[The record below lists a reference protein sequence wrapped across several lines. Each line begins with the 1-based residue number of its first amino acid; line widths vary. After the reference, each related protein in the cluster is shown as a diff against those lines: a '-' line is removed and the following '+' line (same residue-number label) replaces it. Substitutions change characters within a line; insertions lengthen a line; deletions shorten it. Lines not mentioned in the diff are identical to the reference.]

1 MATATATQTVQAQGS
16 KKMLWAGWIV
26 SALPLL
32 LFTFSSVAKFANPP
46 GMAEQFNKLQID
58 PKLTLG
64 LGILELT
71 CTLIYAIPRTAVL
84 GAILLTGYQGGAI
97 LTHLRVGDQFYT
109 HIVLGVLVW
118 LGIYLRDAR
127 LRALIPLRQ
136 PAE

>member
-1 MATATATQTVQAQGS
+1 MASATLAAPGS

-26 SALPLL
+26 SAVPLL
-32 LFTFSSVAKFANPP
+32 LFTFSSVMKFVNPP
-46 GMAEQFNKLQID
+46 GMAEQFEKLGLD
-58 PKLTLG
+58 PKITLG

-71 CTLIYAIPRTAVL
+71 CTLIYAVPQTAVL
-84 GAILLTGYQGGAI
+84 GAILLTGYLGGAI
-97 LTHLRVGDQFYT
+97 LTHLRVNEQFIT

-136 PAE
+136 PSA

>member
-1 MATATATQTVQAQGS
+1 MASVTQAAPVS
-16 KKMLWAGWIV
+16 KKILWPGWIV
-26 SALPLL
+26 SALPILM
-32 LFTFSSVAKFANPP
+32 FTFSSIAKFVNPP
-46 GMAEQFNKLQID
+46 GMAEQFNKLGVD

-64 LGILELT
+64 LGILELG
-71 CTLIYAIPRTAVL
+71 CTLIYAVPRTAVL
-84 GAILLTGYQGGAI
+84 GAILLTGYLGGAI
-97 LTHLRVGDQFYT
+97 LTHLRVGDQFIT